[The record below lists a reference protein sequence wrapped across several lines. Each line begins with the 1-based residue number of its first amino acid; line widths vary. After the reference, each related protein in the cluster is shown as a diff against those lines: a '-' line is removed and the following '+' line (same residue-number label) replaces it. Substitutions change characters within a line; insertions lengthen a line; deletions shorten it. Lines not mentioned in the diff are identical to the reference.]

1 MMFFPKARRAIVGT
15 LEDTLNNYEADSA
28 STDTVADII
37 ANVLSDLLGEIGIL
51 NDDVFVTYY
60 EHENNQTVGY
70 DAYDA
75 TKDFKSLMW
84 TIVST

>member
-15 LEDTLNNYEADSA
+15 LEDTLNNYEADSS

-51 NDDVFVTYY
+51 NEDVFVTYY
-60 EHENNQTVGY
+60 EHENNQAVGY